1 MHPLFAPPQETEAK
15 LSPSWNP
22 RIICEPHPQF
32 TEPVSSATPFEPMQ
46 IGHLSGRI
54 DLSLVLKQNQT
65 MPGAKVWSAFSH
77 DSNGTAAVKLE
88 HTEMHRMSIVLVF
101 ERVFFFFSWMLMDRS
116 VQ

>member
-32 TEPVSSATPFEPMQ
+32 TEPVSSATLFEPMQ

-54 DLSLVLKQNQT
+54 ELSLVLKQNQT
-65 MPGAKVWSAFSH
+65 MPGAKVGTAFSH
-77 DSNGTAAVKLE
+77 D
-88 HTEMHRMSIVLVF
+88 
-101 ERVFFFFSWMLMDRS
+101 
-116 VQ
+116 